1 MDFVWGM
8 ICILTGV
15 GALWKAATSRDFY
28 AATITRTEHPW
39 RYPTWLGRIVAASI
53 GVVAICVGILVLQ
66 SLKWNSQECAP
77 SRHCRQAARSRS
89 STNSSGAHSSRP
101 FFMMASP
108 QPVQETPPAS
118 TSA

>member
-66 SLKWNSQECAP
+66 SLKWNSQECFATLP
-77 SRHCRQAARSRS
+77 PGRSLALQHQFLR
-89 STNSSGAHSSRP
+89 GA
-101 FFMMASP
+101 
-108 QPVQETPPAS
+108 
-118 TSA
+118 